1 MWSWQARA
9 KIHITIVYVFFY
21 PSDISH
27 FHSFGCPLG
36 FQFGSLRQN
45 CDPDRRAQNSHK
57 SLLCLL
63 THLTFSIFIPLA
75 FLRGH
80 NLNPCRKSVILI
92 CARKIHIKAVCVF
105 CPSHIFHFHS
115 FGGPLGSQFG
125 SLQRKCDPDLCA
137 QNSHKSRLCVF
148 YPSDIFHVQS
158 FGRPLK
164 SQLVSLQQKC
174 DPDKRVQNS
183 YNNRWCLVTPQAFSI
198 LIRLA
203 VPWRP
208 ILDPCGKS
216 VILTSAREIHITIVC
231 VFSYPSDIVHF
242 HSFGC
247 PLGLN
252 LDPCSQ
258 SVIPTSARKI
268 NIKIVYVFL
277 PSDIFHF
284 HSFGC
289 PLTPQLGSLRQKC
302 DPGRSS

>member
-1 MWSWQARA
+1 MILTGAR

-183 YNNRWCLVTPQAFSI
+183 YNNR
-198 LIRLA
+198 
-203 VPWRP
+203 
-208 ILDPCGKS
+208 
-216 VILTSAREIHITIVC
+216 
-231 VFSYPSDIVHF
+231 
-242 HSFGC
+242 
-247 PLGLN
+247 
-252 LDPCSQ
+252 
-258 SVIPTSARKI
+258 
-268 NIKIVYVFL
+268 
-277 PSDIFHF
+277 
-284 HSFGC
+284 
-289 PLTPQLGSLRQKC
+289 
-302 DPGRSS
+302 